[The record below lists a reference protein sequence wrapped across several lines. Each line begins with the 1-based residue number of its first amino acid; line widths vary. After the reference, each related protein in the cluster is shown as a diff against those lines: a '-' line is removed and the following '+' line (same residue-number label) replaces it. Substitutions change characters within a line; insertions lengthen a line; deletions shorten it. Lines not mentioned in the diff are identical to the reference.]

1 MQTPDIVSQ
10 FLSDLEAEGVSP
22 NTVKAYGQ
30 DLRAW
35 AKWYDQTT
43 GGQALTA
50 ADPRDIRDYQGY
62 MVRKG
67 LKPATINRRLNAMRR
82 FYRWAVRKGLAHDNP
97 FDGLKVGV
105 KAQKQTAPK
114 WLTEKEQRRLL
125 RAVRQYG
132 GRNTARDMALIRLG
146 LDAGLRLSEIAD
158 LTLDDLDLGERQ
170 GWVRVRFGKG
180 GKARELPLSLE
191 ARKALRAWL
200 EERKKHPY
208 ADDPHLFLG
217 QRGPLSGAGIY
228 RIVTKYG
235 RMADI
240 AGLTPHTLRHT
251 FAKNLIDAGRPLTV
265 VAALM
270 GHETLDTLA
279 IYTRPSR
286 EDLQRAIEWNG
297 EHGA

>member
-1 MQTPDIVSQ
+1 MQTPNIMSR
-10 FLSDLEAEGVSP
+10 FLTDLENEGVSP

-35 AKWYDQTT
+35 VKWYDHTT

-62 MVRKG
+62 MVRQG

-97 FDGLKVGV
+97 FNGLKVGV
-105 KAQKQTAPK
+105 KMQKQTAPK

-132 GRNTARDMALIRLG
+132 KRNAARDMALIRLG
-146 LDAGLRLSEIAD
+146 LDSGLRLSEIAD
-158 LTLDDLDLGERQ
+158 LTLDDLELGERQ
-170 GWVRVRFGKG
+170 GWARVRFGKG
-180 GKARELPLSLE
+180 GKAREVPLSLE
-191 ARKALRAWL
+191 ARKALAAWL
-200 EERKKHPY
+200 DERKKHSY

-235 RMADI
+235 RLAGI
-240 AGLTPHTLRHT
+240 EGLTPHTLRHT

-270 GHETLDTLA
+270 GHESLDTLA

-286 EDLQRAIEWNG
+286 EDLQRAVNG
-297 EHGA
+297 WK

>member
-50 ADPRDIRDYQGY
+50 ADPRDIRDYQGD

-82 FYRWAVRKGLAHDNP
+82 FYRWAVRKGLASDTP

-105 KAQKQTAPK
+105 KVQKQTAPK

-125 RAVRQYG
+125 RSVRACGKKNAV
-132 GRNTARDMALIRLG
+132 RDMAIIRLG
-146 LDAGLRLSEIAD
+146 LDAGLRLSEIVD
-158 LTLDDLDLGERQ
+158 LTLNDVEPSGRSA
-170 GWVRVRFGKG
+170 WVRVRFGKG

-191 ARKALRAWL
+191 ARKALAAWL
-200 EERKKHPY
+200 DERENHPY

-240 AGLTPHTLRHT
+240 EGLTPHTLRHT

-270 GHETLDTLA
+270 GHESLDTLA

-286 EDLQRAIEWNG
+286 EDLQRAISGHW
-297 EHGA
+297 